1 MNLEDQKLNGVNEI
15 HLTDSL
21 NAALLGLK
29 IINTSDDSVPEDGDL
44 FVYVDKSSSNT
55 STNEKK
61 TYLFNLQA
69 PLRKLNDVSDE
80 FISHIVVENNKVT
93 MKALVN
99 RKIEMVE
106 GVLQLLETP
115 IVEEVDNFPLT
126 LFEGENYIYT
136 NYSNVNIE
144 LIYPKNNDLN
154 LRYLNSAI
162 YYQHTLDNDG
172 EFCLDDIY
180 FKDAFTKTED
190 KLNMEIN
197 NINVDNITSRNNK
210 FSLDSDGNLIVNSIT
225 ANNIGGDS
233 TTDNQSICNLIYP
246 VGSIYISVNDVEPST
261 LFGGT
266 WEKLKDRFLLGSGDT
281 YTNGNI
287 GGSADLQAHSHTIP
301 VLSGTAASAG
311 AHTHTIGTDKD
322 AVYSRTGGS
331 WSAHSNSPAGAAY
344 NFYTGNS
351 GAHTHNVT
359 TNASNT
365 GSYGAGNSG
374 NMPPYLVVNIWKRTA

>member
-29 IINTSDDSVPEDGDL
+29 VINTSETNVPENGDL
-44 FVYVDKSSSNT
+44 FIYVDKSTSST
-55 STNEKK
+55 PTDERK

-93 MKALVN
+93 MKAIVN
-99 RKIEMVE
+99 RKIEVVD
-106 GVLQLLETP
+106 GVAQLLETP
-115 IVEEVDNFPLT
+115 VVEEVDNFPLT

-136 NYSNVNIE
+136 NYSNVSIE

-225 ANNIGGDS
+225 ANNIGGES

-246 VGSIYISVNDVEPST
+246 VGSIYMSVNEVEPST

-281 YTNGNI
+281 FSNGAT
-287 GGSADLQAHSHTIP
+287 GGNSETTLTVANLPKHSHSFSATTNS
-301 VLSGTAASAG
+301 SGN
-311 AHTHTIGTDKD
+311 HTHTIAGIAGRVAGNWNGVVASANCSDR
-322 AVYSRTGGS
+322 A
-331 WSAHSNSPAGAAY
+331 WSTCNT
-344 NFYTGNS
+344 TGN
-351 GAHTHNVT
+351 HTHTV
-359 TNASNT
+359 
-365 GSYGAGNSG
+365 SG
-374 NMPPYLVVNIWKRTA
+374 NTNEVGNGDKFDNKPPYLVVNIWKRTA

>member
-1 MNLEDQKLNGVNEI
+1 MNLEDQRLSGVNEI

-29 IINTSDDSVPEDGDL
+29 VINTSETNIPEDGDL
-44 FVYVDKSSSNT
+44 FIYVDKLSG
-55 STNEKK
+55 STPTDERK

-99 RKIEMVE
+99 RKIEVVD
-106 GVLQLLETP
+106 GVFQLLETP
-115 IVEEVDNFPLT
+115 LVEEVDNFPLT

-136 NYSNVNIE
+136 NYSNVSIE

-225 ANNIGGDS
+225 ANNFGEGN
-233 TTDNQSICNLIYP
+233 TTDDQAICNMIYP
-246 VGSIYISVNDVEPST
+246 IGSIYMSVNDVEPSM
-261 LFGGT
+261 LFGGG
-266 WEKLKDRFLLGSGDT
+266 WERIEDRFLLACGPNFSAGT
-281 YTNGNI
+281 I
-287 GGSADLQAHSHTIP
+287 GGE
-301 VLSGTAASAG
+301 V
-311 AHTHTIGTDKD
+311 THTLTIDEMPRHEHK
-322 AVYSRTGGS
+322 AFRTGGTAWTFTTS
-331 WSAHSNSPAGAAY
+331 WSQ
-344 NFYTGNS
+344 TGK
-351 GAHTHNVT
+351 
-359 TNASNT
+359 NT
-365 GSYGAGNSG
+365 WDGMAGNQMTVAG
-374 NMPPYLVVNIWKRTA
+374 GNQAHNNMPPYLAVYIWKRIS